1 MIWIGIVIGVFIGAF
16 LGVTIMALLSVSKDI
31 QIKSEE
37 YSLGQEDKIVVVED
51 VAGGEEREEKLI
63 LDIQNGVL
71 PIIDATD
78 DRKEKWR

>member
-37 YSLGQEDKIVVVED
+37 YSLGQEDKIIVVKD
-51 VAGGEEREEKLI
+51 VARIGEREEKVI
-63 LDIQNGVL
+63 LDIQEVENGT
-71 PIIDATD
+71 ICS
-78 DRKEKWR
+78 

>member
-1 MIWIGIVIGVFIGAF
+1 MIWIGIAIGVFIGGF
-16 LGVTIMALLSVSKDI
+16 IGVVAMALFNASKDI

-37 YSLGQEDKIVVVED
+37 YSLGQEDKIVVVKD
-51 VAGGEEREEKLI
+51 VARIGEREEKLI

-71 PIIDATD
+71 PIIDITD